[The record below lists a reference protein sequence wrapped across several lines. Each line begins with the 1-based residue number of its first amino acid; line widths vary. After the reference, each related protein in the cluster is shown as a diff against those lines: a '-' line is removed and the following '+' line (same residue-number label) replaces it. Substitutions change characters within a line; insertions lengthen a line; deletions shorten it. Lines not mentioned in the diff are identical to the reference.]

1 MGGLELQRR
10 TSAGLFLPTSLLLI
24 PVAEIERQYVHKML
38 RDLPLEILTLI
49 FEDFALKPLD
59 GDRKTSLAHLAVLH
73 QSWSNLAKL
82 CRTSRRLRI
91 AAEPL
96 LCRNYFKP
104 DTIRAPLELRSSVPG
119 DGTFTALLDGEPS
132 HGAIPSPQLLSL
144 YQKHLAKLD
153 ITAQERE
160 SWFYALSDIQE
171 DADVALLFTLITHVE
186 HMELVM
192 PNYDSEDFARPTSPP
207 SFIKTLSYLRHLTSV
222 HVYPH
227 WNDEY
232 FYELDNFGLDHYQG
246 YPLSIVLPLL
256 SLHFLYAARFE
267 WPFEVYIQ
275 EQDGYTSTQSFSTT
289 LKSLQSHSCAVHPR
303 ILENLLSRCTVLKT
317 LGYDIPK
324 SDWNLQHI
332 KKIIYSHHHSLES
345 LSMKRDIW
353 HEWGVSTEPRGLTL
367 KNSPSAC
374 AQASGFLHNYAS
386 LTTLDS
392 NERLLHKLTPGIMSQ
407 DFLSN
412 QLQHLRI
419 SLCSDGIMLP
429 LEKLLQQ
436 DSELIRQ
443 LKSVMIDDWEAAYY
457 SKSAEHNDRVRRD
470 SSTREQE
477 SADRMK
483 KLGGEFTTAGIKF
496 PVDHYERS
504 CEQVSE
510 AHFSY
515 TRISHSLFHLHDA
528 LFSLLCN
535 QKLHNMQRSQ
545 HLSQRRR
552 ERDIMLIVIDPQYR
566 DHTGA
571 SCVETVPEKVNKD
584 YSNHRPEDTSTTPS
598 SRNGPPLTS

>member
-1 MGGLELQRR
+1 M
-10 TSAGLFLPTSLLLI
+10 ACLFLPTSLLLI

-59 GDRKTSLAHLAVLH
+59 GDLVEVWLQAGTLEHILTDHVPEDKDEESFPTS
-73 QSWSNLAKL
+73 
-82 CRTSRRLRI
+82 
-91 AAEPL
+91 P
-96 LCRNYFKP
+96 F
-104 DTIRAPLELRSSVPG
+104 LEM
-119 DGTFTALLDGEPS
+119 
-132 HGAIPSPQLLSL
+132 
-144 YQKHLAKLD
+144 KHLAKLD

-496 PVDHYERS
+496 PVDHYEKVVRLIERMRS

>member
-49 FEDFALKPLD
+49 FEDFALEPLD
-59 GDRKTSLAHLAVLH
+59 GDRKTSLAHLAVLR

-96 LCRNYFKP
+96 LCRNCFKP
-104 DTIRAPLELRSSVPG
+104 DTIRAPLKLRSSVPG

-192 PNYDSEDFARPTSPP
+192 PNYDSEDFARPISPP

-232 FYELDNFGLDHYQG
+232 FYELDNFVCI
-246 YPLSIVLPLL
+246 S
-256 SLHFLYAARFE
+256 SEAARFE
-267 WPFEVYIQ
+267 CPFEVYIQ

-303 ILENLLSRCTVLKT
+303 ILENLLSRCTDLKA

-332 KKIIYSHHHSLES
+332 KRIIYS
-345 LSMKRDIW
+345 W
-353 HEWGVSTEPRGLTL
+353 
-367 KNSPSAC
+367 
-374 AQASGFLHNYAS
+374 
-386 LTTLDS
+386 
-392 NERLLHKLTPGIMSQ
+392 
-407 DFLSN
+407 
-412 QLQHLRI
+412 
-419 SLCSDGIMLP
+419 
-429 LEKLLQQ
+429 
-436 DSELIRQ
+436 
-443 LKSVMIDDWEAAYY
+443 
-457 SKSAEHNDRVRRD
+457 RV
-470 SSTREQE
+470 
-477 SADRMK
+477 
-483 KLGGEFTTAGIKF
+483 
-496 PVDHYERS
+496 
-504 CEQVSE
+504 
-510 AHFSY
+510 
-515 TRISHSLFHLHDA
+515 
-528 LFSLLCN
+528 
-535 QKLHNMQRSQ
+535 
-545 HLSQRRR
+545 
-552 ERDIMLIVIDPQYR
+552 
-566 DHTGA
+566 
-571 SCVETVPEKVNKD
+571 
-584 YSNHRPEDTSTTPS
+584 
-598 SRNGPPLTS
+598 